1 MYALKLYHDFFE
13 PNAATDEDINAQ
25 HSICFVREGE
35 VEFNGKKA
43 ESDTATYTQEPTSV
57 KAGSSGAIVWRW
69 EMEREDSPINLTK
82 GDGVKSKLKMART
95 IRMFELYPKSK
106 YLFKLDSIIK
116 HKGSTGLHSHPG
128 SGMRCMI
135 DGEFDIVSTIGESF
149 YNLKN
154 GDAWYEEG
162 AYPLVSTSP
171 DGVETTFL
179 RCMILPPE
187 FDEYP
192 DTALWIEG
200 TKPCE
205 SDWKLYSQQLITL
218 L

>member
-1 MYALKLYHDFFE
+1 MYSLKLYHDHFE
-13 PNAATDEDINAQ
+13 SNAVTTKDLNAQ

-35 VEFNGKKA
+35 IEFNGKKV
-43 ESDTATYTQEPTSV
+43 ESFNAMYTQEPTSM
-57 KAGSSGAIVWRW
+57 KAISNGAIVWRW
-69 EMEREDSPINLTK
+69 ELERTDAPPTLVK
-82 GDGVKSKLKMART
+82 GDGVKSKLKMARRIT
-95 IRMFELYPKSK
+95 MFELFPKSR

-128 SGMRCMI
+128 SGIRCMI
-135 DGEFDIVSTIGESF
+135 DGQFDIVSTLGESF
-149 YNLKN
+149 YDLKN

-179 RCMILPPE
+179 RGMILPPE
-187 FDEYP
+187 FDTYP
-192 DTALWIEG
+192 DTAFWIEG

-205 SDWKLYSQQLITL
+205 SDWKLYSQQLVTL